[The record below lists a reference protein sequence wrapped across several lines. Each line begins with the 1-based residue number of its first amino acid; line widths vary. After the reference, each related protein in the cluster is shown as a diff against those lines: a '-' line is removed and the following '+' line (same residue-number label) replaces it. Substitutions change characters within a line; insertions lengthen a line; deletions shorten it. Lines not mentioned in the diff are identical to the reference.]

1 MQSRTFRYNKL
12 TSCIQSR
19 SFRYNKLKSC
29 IQSRSFRY
37 NQLKFCIQSRSFRYN
52 KLKSCIESRSFSYN
66 RLKSCIESRS
76 FRYNKLK
83 SCMQSRS
90 FRYNQLK
97 FCIQSRSFRYNKLKS
112 CTAISKKVFIVN
124 SRYWNRKELWG
135 SSSTNNLLLLTLTL
149 QNGSADSSQCHGHSV
164 TILASALS
172 LIMTVPKVPFGS
184 SIDIL
189 TMATFFEIDVYR
201 TIHLDITSSSLVYR
215 AHNKFKSCVQSRSSR
230 YNQLKPRI

>member
-1 MQSRTFRYNKL
+1 M
-12 TSCIQSR
+12 QSR

-29 IQSRSFRY
+29 VQSRSFRYNKLKSCMQSRTFRYNKLKSCIQSRTFRY

-52 KLKSCIESRSFSYN
+52 KLKSCIESRSFRYN
-66 RLKSCIESRS
+66 KLKSCIESRS

-149 QNGSADSSQCHGHSV
+149 QNGERR
-164 TILASALS
+164 
-172 LIMTVPKVPFGS
+172 LITMSRPFGNNPRWRAITYYDCTQS
-184 SIDIL
+184 S
-189 TMATFFEIDVYR
+189 FRFQYR
-201 TIHLDITSSSLVYR
+201 HFDYGNLFWNRCIQNHSFRYNRL
-215 AHNKFKSCVQSRSSR
+215 KSCIQS
-230 YNQLKPRI
+230 P